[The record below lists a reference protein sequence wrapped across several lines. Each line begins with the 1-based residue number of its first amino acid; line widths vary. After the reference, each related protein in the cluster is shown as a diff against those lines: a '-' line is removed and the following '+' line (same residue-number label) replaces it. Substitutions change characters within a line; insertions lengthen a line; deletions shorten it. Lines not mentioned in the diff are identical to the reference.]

1 MKKKNS
7 KVRTEWRLWSFRQNF
22 LFFLLQNSPKHTFST
37 ATVLSAG
44 AVRVQNSFFF
54 NTNLT
59 MQEKVK
65 HRRRESEEKVC
76 VVWRK
81 WKLCAFGICVT
92 DPLKKCIRAIVEVAG
107 LGESYSQRTP
117 DH

>member
-1 MKKKNS
+1 METVEFQAEFFFFFITKFTQTHLQHCHS
-7 KVRTEWRLWSFRQNF
+7 SVSWSCACAEQ
-22 LFFLLQNSPKHTFST
+22 
-37 ATVLSAG
+37 
-44 AVRVQNSFFF
+44 FFF